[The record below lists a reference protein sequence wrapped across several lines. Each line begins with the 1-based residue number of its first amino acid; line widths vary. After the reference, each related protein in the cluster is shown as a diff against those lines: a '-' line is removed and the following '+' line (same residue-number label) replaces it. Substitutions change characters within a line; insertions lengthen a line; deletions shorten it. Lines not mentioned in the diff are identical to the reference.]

1 MTFHTLVGRPLVLMV
16 TATGLAA
23 CQPALIYGERTS
35 FNLAAVQVNDNVS
48 EPVRINF
55 GLLRS
60 VATAAPPRGGMA
72 GERPTTPVDPK
83 SDKKTDGTANGEAVS
98 VLSNFHLED
107 SGAGS
112 SLPLVSDELTIRT
125 RFASGEAAISVADK
139 PGAVRAI
146 LGVGTVGPVSPEIR
160 ARQKKLVDCVRK
172 IVDPKQLEVIAKEL
186 GVESTDNPQAD
197 NFEIRNRIG
206 EKRPPELDR
215 LESILKITCV

>member
-1 MTFHTLVGRPLVLMV
+1 MTFHTLAGRPLVLMV

-72 GERPTTPVDPK
+72 GERPVDPK
-83 SDKKTDGTANGEAVS
+83 SDKNTDRTANGEAVS

-146 LGVGTVGPVSPEIR
+146 LGVGTVGPVSPEVR

-215 LESILKITCV
+215 LENILKITCV